1 MIEPVASM
9 ISPREMIGLAELCE
23 GAGDRSFALL
33 MVECAFAA
41 LSANCPVGTDDPP
54 PAPADDPR
62 CLVCSVMT
70 ERRR

>member
-1 MIEPVASM
+1 MIEPVARM

-41 LSANCPVGTDDPP
+41 LSADCPPGTRETPPIPRQTRDP
-54 PAPADDPR
+54 
-62 CLVCSVMT
+62 
-70 ERRR
+70 